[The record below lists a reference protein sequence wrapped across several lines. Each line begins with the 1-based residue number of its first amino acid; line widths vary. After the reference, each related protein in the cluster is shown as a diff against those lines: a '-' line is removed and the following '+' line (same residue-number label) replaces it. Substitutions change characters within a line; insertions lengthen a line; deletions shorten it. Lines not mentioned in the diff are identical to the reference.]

1 MAKKAAQ
8 PATPKWEIKDR
19 TYLLKNDLSPLT
31 FTLKSKNIYWFDP
44 EMGYERELKYTVN
57 QKTPF
62 VDEFKGDA
70 RLAHIV
76 FEDGVLTVPKEK
88 QPLQKLLSLYHP
100 AKGRVYEEFDPQTI
114 AVDEIQE
121 LELEIDALNAAKN
134 MDIDQAEAIVRTEV
148 GNEVSNMTSKEIKRD
163 LLLFARN
170 NPQLFL
176 ELAKDENIQI
186 RNTGIRAVEAGLIKL
201 SDDNRTFKW
210 GTNGRKLMTVPFD
223 ENPYSA
229 LAAYFKTDDG
239 VEVFQTIEKKLK

>member
-1 MAKKAAQ
+1 MAKAKTAAS
-8 PATPKWEIKDR
+8 KWELKDR
-19 TYLLKNDLSPLT
+19 TYVLTKELSPLT
-31 FTLKSKNIYWFDP
+31 FRLKSKNIYWFDK
-44 EMGYERELKYTVN
+44 EMGYERELKYSLN

-62 VDEFKGDA
+62 VDEFQGEA

-76 FEDGVLTVPKEK
+76 FEDGVLNVPKEK
-88 QPLQKLLSLYHP
+88 QTLQKLLSLYHP
-100 AKGRVYEEFDPQTI
+100 AKDKVYQEFDPVAE
-114 AVDEIQE
+114 AVDEME
-121 LELEIDALNAAKN
+121 VLELEIDALNAAKN
-134 MDIDQAEAIVRTEV
+134 MDIDQAEAIVRTEA

-170 NPQLFL
+170 NPELFL

-186 RNTGIRAVEAGLIKL
+186 RNTGIRAVEAGIIKL

-239 VEVFQTIEKKLK
+239 VEVFQTVEKKLK